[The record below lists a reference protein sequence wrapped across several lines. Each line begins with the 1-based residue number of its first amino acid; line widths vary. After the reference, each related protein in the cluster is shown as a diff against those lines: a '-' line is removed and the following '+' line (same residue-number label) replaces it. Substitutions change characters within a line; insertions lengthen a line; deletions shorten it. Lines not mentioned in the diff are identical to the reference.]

1 MSKIIL
7 TSDYSTF
14 YSLPPLPSRLLPF
27 YKKAKYPPYGLRK
40 VEAITQGKIIPPEKL
55 PKTNEGILGIYV
67 NDPLGLS
74 EVAQGLRRIF
84 GDEPNYVSS
93 FRAFVEKI
101 KTLKEEG
108 GIKIIVGGPGAWELT
123 EEDWIDH
130 VLLGEAEKTLPEII
144 KKIEEGDLPK
154 VIYGESV
161 DKFYPIRSPSAMA
174 EVEVMRKDRKIS
186 LDVVKKE
193 LEIQSKY
200 HGYVNLISQDLFSYG
215 DGLIDLL
222 RLSSSYGKVIFS
234 NISIISSLTVDLRK
248 IKEILR
254 LNENNWRSPVL
265 SSKPGSC
272 IYKVEKEV
280 LVELNKNYI
289 YPMIYT
295 SPHNVYDLMNY
306 KCIIIPIPSSE
317 DEEIYKVLFDV
328 WLYDK
333 KIVKIPFSSPID
345 YILRKN
351 LETRGEYLRK
361 LKLNTP
367 FFVFKL
373 LSFLVRS
380 VFF

>member
-1 MSKIIL
+1 MIL

-27 YKKAKYPPYGLRK
+27 YRKAKYPPYGLRK
-40 VEAITQGKIIPPEKL
+40 VEAITQGEIVPPEKL
-55 PKTNEGILGIYV
+55 TKTNRIVGIYV
-67 NDPLGLS
+67 NDPLGLT
-74 EVAQGLRRIF
+74 EVAQGLRKIF

-93 FRAFVEKI
+93 FRIFSKKI
-101 KTLKEEG
+101 KALKERG
-108 GIKIIVGGPGAWELT
+108 GAKIIVGGPGAWELT
-123 EEDWIDH
+123 KEEWIDH
-130 VLLGEAEKTLPEII
+130 VLLGEAEKTLPEVI
-144 KKIEEGDLPK
+144 KKIEEDELPK
-154 VIYGESV
+154 VIYGEST

-174 EVEVMRKDRKIS
+174 EVEVMRKDRKIP

-193 LEIQSKY
+193 LEIQSKS

-215 DGLIDLL
+215 ENLIDLL
-222 RLSSSYGKVIFS
+222 KLSSSYGKVIFS
-234 NISIISSLTVDLRK
+234 NISIISSLTVDLGK
-248 IKEILR
+248 IKETLR

-280 LVELNKNYI
+280 LAELNKNFI

-295 SPHNVYDLMNY
+295 DPHSIYDLMNY

-317 DEEIYKVLFDV
+317 DEEIYKVLYDV

-333 KIVKIPFSSPID
+333 KIVKIPFFSSPID

-367 FFVFKL
+367 FFIFKL

-380 VFF
+380 VFY